1 MMADAKNEYI
11 ITVYDE
17 HENVFYTNIGEDK
30 DELIQTCTQ
39 ILADKDAIMGLKT
52 RNQSDVV
59 QIVVERKCPRC
70 GRYERIITLT
80 EYL

>member
-1 MMADAKNEYI
+1 MADAKEVYT
-11 ITVYDE
+11 ITVYDSNG
-17 HENVFYTNIGEDK
+17 NVFYSNVGEDK

-52 RNQSDVV
+52 KNLSDVV

-70 GRYERIITLT
+70 GHYERVITLT